1 MDFAIWRE
9 RLRDGLGHEAA
20 IPWSEP
26 CRLTGPARDAVG
38 RMALTCSTLLS
49 VAAGWHESLAR
60 TAGSEDEAAAL
71 RELRAVYDGHAASL
85 RRLARL
91 LLGDRIW
98 WLLPDRLP
106 LPPLVGR
113 ATLLLTLHA
122 AGVFSRVWL
131 QAVIDA
137 VRHDPLVSS
146 VFAAMLYERTF
157 IVSYARGQL
166 VRAAERHALV
176 RLELQWLHGGLIPAL
191 VTGGW
196 LLMGR
201 DFRLVTGWD
210 WQTLVGRCHQAYE
223 QAYSGDL
230 GHLRQ
235 RGPWRALGRLRL

>member
-1 MDFAIWRE
+1 
-9 RLRDGLGHEAA
+9 
-20 IPWSEP
+20 
-26 CRLTGPARDAVG
+26 VG
-38 RMALTCSTLLS
+38 
-49 VAAGWHESLAR
+49 AGWHDRLAR
-60 TAGSEDEAAAL
+60 TAGGEEEAAAL
-71 RELRAVYDGHAASL
+71 RELGAAYDGHAATL

-91 LLGDRIW
+91 VLGDRRC

-106 LPPLVGR
+106 MLPLVGR
-113 ATLLLTLHA
+113 AELLLALHA
-122 AGVFSRVWL
+122 AGIFSRVWL
-131 QAVIDA
+131 QALIDA

-157 IVSYARGQL
+157 IVSYARTEL
-166 VRAAERHALV
+166 IKAVARKPLLRH
-176 RLELQWLHGGLIPAL
+176 ELTWLHAGLVPGL

-230 GHLRQ
+230 GYLRQ
-235 RGPWRALGRLRL
+235 RGPWRTLGWLRL